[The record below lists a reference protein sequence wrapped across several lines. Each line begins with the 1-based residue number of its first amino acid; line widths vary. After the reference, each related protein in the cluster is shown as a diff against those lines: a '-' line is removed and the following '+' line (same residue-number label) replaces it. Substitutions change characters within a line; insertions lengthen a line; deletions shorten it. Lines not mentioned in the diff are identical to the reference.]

1 MSKFKIVN
9 RIIDGKNVEVE
20 IGNNTLQY
28 VLTNRLTGMRSFGQK
43 KHRFKVL
50 KKRKKAKAVK
60 SLKNK
65 GFKDEEIKEILKGIN
80 TFKWKIFSEGT
91 FKRYLGVL
99 KQYCKY
105 LNAKFQTSHL
115 TMNEAVKYIQEY
127 IDVREARGL
136 SANTLN
142 TDLSALCKI
151 FGQKISDYRH
161 PPRHGAHLKN
171 DPTKYNTQ
179 TGETTR
185 DVGVTT
191 GLRRRELA
199 HLKVDDIKFIDS
211 ETVHIFSIGKGG
223 KHNRTVLKGIVA
235 VAKLKEYISRAEK
248 TGNDFLLTKAE
259 ARVPD
264 GLHYCRAMCAQN
276 TYYAVLQDME
286 NDPAKR
292 AEYIQKIKDEFKR
305 CKRKLKENLDKPYR
319 LRGYNREAALSI
331 GKPIVYDRVAAMYV
345 SLFILHHF
353 RTNTTILHYLVK

>member
-28 VLTNRLTGMRSFGQK
+28 FLTNRLTGMGSFGQK

-91 FKRYLGVL
+91 FNRYLGVL
-99 KQYCKY
+99 KQFCKY
-105 LNAKFQTSHL
+105 LKEKFQTSHL
-115 TMNEAVKYIQEY
+115 TMFEAEKYIQEY

-136 SANTLN
+136 SADTLN

-171 DPTKYNTQ
+171 DSTKYNTE

-185 DVGVTT
+185 DVALTT
-191 GLRRRELA
+191 GLRRRELG
-199 HLKVDDIKFIDS
+199 HLKVDDIKFIDF
-211 ETVHIFSIGKGG
+211 ETVHIFSVGKGG

-235 VAKLKEYISRAEK
+235 VSKLKEYIREAEEK
-248 TGNDFLLTKAE
+248 GSDFLLTKAE

-264 GLHYCRAMCAQN
+264 ALHYCRAICAQN
-276 TYYAVLQDME
+276 TYYTVLQEME

-305 CKRKLKENLDKPYR
+305 CKRKLKEDLNKPYR

-353 RTNTTILHYLVK
+353 RTDTTILHYLVK

>member
-28 VLTNRLTGMRSFGQK
+28 FLTNRLTGMGSFGQK

-91 FKRYLGVL
+91 FNRYLGVL
-99 KQYCKY
+99 KQFCKY
-105 LNAKFQTSHL
+105 LKEKFQTSHL
-115 TMNEAVKYIQEY
+115 TMFEAEKYIQEY

-161 PPRHGAHLKN
+161 PPRHGVHLKN
-171 DPTKYNTQ
+171 DPTKYNTE

-185 DVGVTT
+185 DVALTT
-191 GLRRRELA
+191 GLRRRELG
-199 HLKVDDIKFIDS
+199 HLKVDDIKFIDC
-211 ETVHIFSIGKGG
+211 ETVHIYSIGKAE
-223 KHNRTVLKGIVA
+223 NIIVL
-235 VAKLKEYISRAEK
+235 Y
-248 TGNDFLLTKAE
+248 
-259 ARVPD
+259 
-264 GLHYCRAMCAQN
+264 
-276 TYYAVLQDME
+276 
-286 NDPAKR
+286 
-292 AEYIQKIKDEFKR
+292 
-305 CKRKLKENLDKPYR
+305 
-319 LRGYNREAALSI
+319 
-331 GKPIVYDRVAAMYV
+331 
-345 SLFILHHF
+345 
-353 RTNTTILHYLVK
+353 

>member
-1 MSKFKIVN
+1 MF
-9 RIIDGKNVEVE
+9 
-20 IGNNTLQY
+20 
-28 VLTNRLTGMRSFGQK
+28 
-43 KHRFKVL
+43 
-50 KKRKKAKAVK
+50 
-60 SLKNK
+60 
-65 GFKDEEIKEILKGIN
+65 
-80 TFKWKIFSEGT
+80 
-91 FKRYLGVL
+91 
-99 KQYCKY
+99 
-105 LNAKFQTSHL
+105 
-115 TMNEAVKYIQEY
+115 EAEKYIQEY

-136 SANTLN
+136 SADTLN
-142 TDLSALCKI
+142 TDLSALCKV
-151 FGQKISDYRH
+151 FGRRTIEFRH

-171 DPTKYNTQ
+171 DPTKYNTE

-264 GLHYCRAMCAQN
+264 GLHYCRAMCAQI
-276 TYYAVLQDME
+276 TYNAVLQEME
-286 NDPAKR
+286 NNPAKR